1 MIFERAG
8 IFMKTKLKKALVLL
22 FLAAIPFSSVQGALI
37 DSSKVVQ
44 VQVYPSAK
52 PAQPGSVVRAAV
64 VVQIQEGW
72 HINAHEGL
80 LDFLIPANLTL
91 DKNPY
96 GTLIQVPSYPA
107 GTKKS
112 LAGLSQ
118 PFAVY
123 EKAVTFFAEIKLSSS
138 LKPGEVK
145 LPFKLQLQ
153 ACNDQSCLSP
163 TTLNVELPLEVGLA
177 GQASVPFHAELFQ
190 SADGNISN
198 VPEDNIIQKYLQSN
212 GILLTF
218 VLIFLGGLAL
228 NLTPCVYPMIPLTI
242 SYFGNQKSEKPVVI
256 LGRAVAYVC
265 GISITYSAL
274 GVTAALTG
282 KILGSSLQSPWVLAG
297 ISAVLVT
304 LSLSMFGVYEIQAPS
319 WILNRIAS
327 TSTQGWLGALGMG
340 LVFGIVAAPCVDPF
354 SIGLLTF
361 VAAKANPYLGFIMFF
376 TLSLGLGFPYVWLG
390 FFSNEIQRLPR
401 SGMWMV
407 WVKKVFGFILL
418 GMPLYFL
425 NPLMPKN
432 SNHILIPAYVVL
444 AGILLGFVFSGKGV
458 APGFKKFQVVFGVFL
473 VAMGSLVYQTWPQP
487 IELPFVN
494 YQSALVEQAQK
505 EGRPV
510 FIDFSAA
517 WCLPCKELEI
527 KTFSDARVRKNF
539 KNWVL
544 LKADMTQFSSGPVED
559 LKKTFGIQ
567 GVPTLIFL
575 SGDGQERKD
584 LRTVGFITPEEM
596 LAKINLTTS
605 PSSEVDDEIVNWLGG
620 V

>member
-1 MIFERAG
+1 
-8 IFMKTKLKKALVLL
+8 MKTKLKKILVLF
-22 FLAAIPFSSVQGALI
+22 FLLGLPYSAVQGALT
-37 DSSKVVQ
+37 DSSKVVG
-44 VQVYPSAK
+44 VQVYPSAN
-52 PAQPGSVVRAAV
+52 PAQPGSVIRTAV
-64 VVQIQEGW
+64 LVQIQDGW

-80 LDFLIPANLTL
+80 LDFLIPANLSM
-91 DKNPY
+91 DKNAY
-96 GTLIQVPSYPA
+96 GTLTQNPSYPA

-112 LAGLSQ
+112 LAGLPQS
-118 PFAVY
+118 FSVY
-123 EKAVTFFAEIKLSSS
+123 EKAVTFYADVKLSAG
-138 LKPGEVK
+138 LKPGTIE
-145 LPFKLQLQ
+145 LPFKLQIQ
-153 ACNDQSCLSP
+153 ACNDQSCLAP
-163 TTLNVELPLEVGLA
+163 ATLDVPVSLEVGLP
-177 GQASVPFHAELFQ
+177 GQASVPFRPELFQ
-190 SADGNISN
+190 SGGGNTLD
-198 VPEDNIIQKYLQSN
+198 VPQDNIIERYLKNN

-218 VLIFLGGLAL
+218 LLIFLGGLAL

-242 SYFGNQKSEKPVVI
+242 SYFGNQKAEKPIVI

-265 GISITYSAL
+265 GISVTYSAL

-282 KILGSSLQSPWVLAG
+282 KILGSSLQLPWVLLG
-297 ISAVLVT
+297 ISLVLVT

-376 TLSLGLGFPYVWLG
+376 TLSMGLGFPYVWLG
-390 FFSNEIQRLPR
+390 FFSTEIQRLPK

-407 WVKKVFGFILL
+407 WVKKVFGLILL

-425 NPLMPKN
+425 NPLMSKN
-432 SNHILIPAYVVL
+432 LNHILTPAYVIL

-458 APGFKKFQVVFGVFL
+458 MPGFKKFQIVFGVL
-473 VAMGSLVYQTWPQP
+473 LIVLGSMVYRVWPQP
-487 IELPFVN
+487 VELSFVS

-505 EGRPV
+505 EGKPV
-510 FIDFSAA
+510 FIDFTAA

-527 KTFSDARVRKNF
+527 KTFSDARVRGNF

-544 LKADMTQFSSGPVED
+544 LKADMTQFSSGPVEE
-559 LKKTFGIQ
+559 LKKEFGIQ

-575 SGDGQERKD
+575 GGDGQERKD

-596 LAKINLTTS
+596 IQKIQQVAGNS
-605 PSSEVDDEIVNWLGG
+605 
-620 V
+620 

>member
-1 MIFERAG
+1 MKAKFKKILTLFFLMG
-8 IFMKTKLKKALVLL
+8 ISVSA
-22 FLAAIPFSSVQGALI
+22 VQGALL
-37 DSSKVVQ
+37 DSSKVVE
-44 VQVYPSAK
+44 VQVFPSAK
-52 PAQPGSVVRAAV
+52 PVQPGSAIRMAV
-64 VVQIQEGW
+64 LIQIQDGW

-80 LDFLIPANLTL
+80 LDFLIPANLSL
-91 DKNPY
+91 DENPY
-96 GTLIQVPSYPA
+96 GTLTQNPSYPA

-118 PFAVY
+118 SFSVY
-123 EKAVTFFAEIKLSSS
+123 EKAVTFYADIKLSSS
-138 LKPGEVK
+138 LKPGLVK
-145 LPFKLQLQ
+145 LPFKLKIQ

-163 TTLNVELPLEVGLA
+163 TTINTELPLEVGLA
-177 GQASVPFHAELFQ
+177 GQASVPFHSELFQ
-190 SADGNISN
+190 SAGANTSD
-198 VPEDNIIQKYLQSN
+198 VPQDNIIERYLKNN

-218 VLIFLGGLAL
+218 LLIFLGGLAL

-242 SYFGNQKSEKPVVI
+242 SYFGNQKAEKPMVI

-265 GISITYSAL
+265 GISVTYSAL

-297 ISAVLVT
+297 ISLVLVT

-376 TLSLGLGFPYVWLG
+376 TLSMGLGFPYVWLG
-390 FFSNEIQRLPR
+390 FFSTEIQRLPK
-401 SGMWMV
+401 SGMWMI
-407 WVKKVFGFILL
+407 WVKKVFGLILL

-425 NPLMPKN
+425 NPLMPQN
-432 SNHILIPAYVVL
+432 LNHVLTPAYVIL

-458 APGFKKFQVVFGVFL
+458 MPGFKKFQVVLGVL
-473 VAMGSLVYQTWPQP
+473 LIALGSLVYRIWPQP
-487 IELPFVN
+487 IELSFVN

-505 EGRPV
+505 EGKPV
-510 FIDFSAA
+510 FIDFTAA

-527 KTFSDARVRKNF
+527 KTFSDARVREGL
-539 KNWVL
+539 KNWIL
-544 LKADMTQFSSGPVED
+544 LKADMTQFSSGPVEE

-575 SGDGQERKD
+575 GGDGQERKD

-596 LAKINLTTS
+596 LQKIQQTANHT
-605 PSSEVDDEIVNWLGG
+605 
-620 V
+620 

>member
-1 MIFERAG
+1 MT
-8 IFMKTKLKKALVLL
+8 FMKTKLKKALVLL
-22 FLAAIPFSSVQGALI
+22 FLFGIPFSFARGALI
-37 DSSKVVQ
+37 DSSKVVE
-44 VQVYPSAK
+44 VQAYPSAK
-52 PAQPGSVVRAAV
+52 PAQPGSTVRAAV
-64 VVQIQEGW
+64 LVQIQDGW

-96 GTLIQVPSYPA
+96 GTLIQSPSYPV
-107 GTKKS
+107 GNKKS
-112 LAGLSQ
+112 LAGLPQ
-118 PFAVY
+118 PFSVY
-123 EKAVTFFAEIKLSSS
+123 EKAVTFYADIKLSAS
-138 LKPGEVK
+138 LKPRK
-145 LPFKLQLQ
+145 ANLPFKLQIQ

-163 TTLNVELPLEVGLA
+163 TTLSLELPLEVGLA
-177 GQASVPFHAELFQ
+177 GQASVPFHPELFQ
-190 SADGNISN
+190 YAGGNASD
-198 VPEDNIIQKYLQSN
+198 VPQDNIIERYLQNN
-212 GILLTF
+212 GIFLTF
-218 VLIFLGGLAL
+218 LLIFLGGLAL

-242 SYFGNQKSEKPVVI
+242 SYFGNQKSEKPTVI

-265 GISITYSAL
+265 GISVTYSAL

-282 KILGSSLQSPWVLAG
+282 KILGSSLQSPLVLIG
-297 ISAVLVT
+297 ISFVLII

-319 WILNRIAS
+319 WVLNRIAS

-376 TLSLGLGFPYVWLG
+376 TLSLGLGFPYIWLG
-390 FFSNEIQRLPR
+390 FFSNEIQRLPK

-407 WVKKVFGFILL
+407 WVKKVFGLILL

-432 SNHILIPAYVVL
+432 LNHILTPAYVIL

-458 APGFKKFQVVFGVFL
+458 MPGFKKFQMVFGVFL
-473 VAMGSLVYQTWPQP
+473 IALGSLVYRIWPQP
-487 IELPFVN
+487 IELSFVN

-505 EGRPV
+505 EGKPV
-510 FIDFSAA
+510 FIDFTAG

-527 KTFSDARVRKNF
+527 KTFSDVRVRESL

-544 LKADMTQFSSGPVED
+544 LKADMTQFSSGPVEE

-575 SGDGQERKD
+575 GPDGQERKD

-596 LAKINLTTS
+596 INKIQQIAGRS
-605 PSSEVDDEIVNWLGG
+605 
-620 V
+620 

>member
-1 MIFERAG
+1 M
-8 IFMKTKLKKALVLL
+8 
-22 FLAAIPFSSVQGALI
+22 
-37 DSSKVVQ
+37 DSSKVVN
-44 VQVYPSAK
+44 VQVYPSAR
-52 PAQPGSVVRAAV
+52 PAQPGSTVRTAV
-64 VVQIQEGW
+64 LVQIQDGW

-80 LDFLIPANLTL
+80 LDFLIPANLAL
-91 DKNPY
+91 DKTPY
-96 GTLIQVPSYPA
+96 GTLTQNLSYPA

-112 LAGLSQ
+112 LGGLPQS
-118 PFAVY
+118 FSVY
-123 EKAVTFFAEIKLSSS
+123 EKSVTFYADIKLDSA

-145 LPFKLQLQ
+145 FSFQLKIQ

-163 TTLNVELPLEVGLA
+163 AILHLELPLEVGLP
-177 GQASVPFHAELFQ
+177 GQASVPFQPELFQ
-190 SADGNISN
+190 SVGGNVSE
-198 VPEDNIIQKYLQSN
+198 VPQDNIIERYLQN
-212 GILLTF
+212 KGILLTF
-218 VLIFLGGLAL
+218 LLIFLGGLAL

-242 SYFGNQKSEKPVVI
+242 SYFGNQKSEKPMVI

-265 GISITYSAL
+265 GISVTYSAL

-282 KILGSSLQSPWVLAG
+282 KILGSSLQSSLVLAG
-297 ISAVLVT
+297 ISLVLVT

-390 FFSNEIQRLPR
+390 FFSNEIQRLPK

-407 WVKKVFGFILL
+407 WVKKVFGLILL

-432 SNHILIPAYVVL
+432 LNHILTPVYVIL

-458 APGFKKFQVVFGVFL
+458 VPGFKKFQMVFGVFL
-473 VAMGSLVYQTWPQP
+473 IVLGSLVYRGWPQP
-487 IELPFVN
+487 IELAFVN

-505 EGRPV
+505 EGKPV
-510 FIDFSAA
+510 FIDFTAA

-527 KTFSDARVRKNF
+527 KTFSDARVRESLE
-539 KNWVL
+539 NWVL
-544 LKADMTQFSSGPVED
+544 LKADMTQFSSGPVEK
-559 LKKTFGIQ
+559 LKQTFGIQ

-575 SGDGQERKD
+575 DGNGQEIKG
-584 LRTVGFITPEEM
+584 LRTVGFIAPEEM
-596 LAKINLTTS
+596 LQKIQKATGQ
-605 PSSEVDDEIVNWLGG
+605 P
-620 V
+620 